1 LKNKALNARTEE
13 MRPTRSHAAQAF
25 VYPPSEIGVHHP
37 APGET
42 GATKRGS
49 QRNLRILVVDGDARA
64 GELVRRGLIGKG
76 HFIDVADDGI
86 KLFTESRALPYDAI
100 VLDIVPDGFTSI
112 RSLRSGGV
120 RVPILM
126 LTACDSVSDI
136 VRGLDEGANDYLT
149 KPFSFEVLAAR
160 LAVISRRTTKESAAT
175 LRVADLTLNT
185 ETHSV
190 RRGGKSLSLTRT
202 EFTLLAHLM
211 RRTGRVVLRDD
222 ITEAVWGFDGQ
233 IKKSTLDVFI
243 FQLRR
248 KLEFGGGRRLIESVR
263 GFGYRI
269 TTGGE
274 ALE

>member
-1 LKNKALNARTEE
+1 MKPA
-13 MRPTRSHAAQAF
+13 PSHAAQAF
-25 VYPPSEIGVHHP
+25 VYPPSEIGIYHP

-64 GELVRRGLIGKG
+64 AELLRRGLIAKG
-76 HFIDVADDGI
+76 HFIDVAAVGI
-86 KLFTESRALPYDAI
+86 KLFPESQALPYDAI
-100 VLDIVPDGFTSI
+100 VLDIVPGGFTSI
-112 RSLRSGGV
+112 RNLRSGGV

-160 LAVISRRTTKESAAT
+160 LAVISRRTTKESAST

-185 ETHSV
+185 ETYSV
-190 RRGGKSLSLTRT
+190 RRGSRSLSLTRT

-211 RRTGRVVLRDD
+211 RRKGRIVLRDD
-222 ITEAVWGFDGQ
+222 IIEAVWGFDRQ
-233 IKKSTLDVFI
+233 IGNNTLDVFI

-248 KLEFGGGRRLIESVR
+248 KLEFSGGRRLIESVR